1 MVNDPYTG
9 PEARFSYALFDER
22 WRSFNRCY
30 IPVYLPEQEAVV
42 RAILGADWEDEAMY
56 QRALASARWE
66 VEEVGDNYA
75 WFNLGDD
82 YLAVGKYGEAAD
94 AYGRALEMGFPS
106 HFLWY
111 HYGPL
116 KAYNAL
122 GEYQKVLSLSEEVLT
137 QAPDIEEIRYQR
149 GLAYLRLGEV
159 EKAKTEFGLAVRYN
173 PNYTMAI
180 QALASLGE

>member
-1 MVNDPYTG
+1 MGTQ
-9 PEARFSYALFDER
+9 
-22 WRSFNRCY
+22 RS
-30 IPVYLPEQEAVV
+30 
-42 RAILGADWEDEAMY
+42 
-56 QRALASARWE
+56 LASARWE
-66 VEEVGDNYA
+66 VEEVEDNYA
-75 WFNLGDD
+75 WFNLGDG
-82 YLAVGKYGEAAD
+82 YLAVGKYVEAAD
-94 AYGRALEMGFPS
+94 AYARALEMGFPS

-149 GLAYLRLGEV
+149 GLAYLGLGEV
-159 EKAKTEFGLAVRYN
+159 EKAKTELGLAVRYN